1 MLAKLAI
8 EAGLPPGVLGII
20 HGTHDCVNFICDA
33 PEIKYVHT
41 PTHSTRT
48 GYSILLCVHLCPP
61 SIPCNNQ
68 SFFIASLLSTW
79 S

>member
-41 PTHSTRT
+41 PTHSTGT
-48 GYSILLCVHLCPP
+48 GFCHVYTSVRLDYVLVFATI
-61 SIPCNNQ
+61 
-68 SFFIASLLSTW
+68 SLLS
-79 S
+79 

>member
-41 PTHSTRT
+41 YVYTSMRLDHVLVSAT
-48 GYSILLCVHLCPP
+48 I
-61 SIPCNNQ
+61 
-68 SFFIASLLSTW
+68 SLLS
-79 S
+79 